1 MKKSN
6 VGMRDLLTLV
16 ALIVSSAGVIVSLTR
31 EEVRCYLGLPST
43 ACQTSSREASPSL
56 PQHPQASPRLEN
68 RELEK
73 VTNSPS
79 LPTHLANPLPSS
91 EVDNQTSR
99 SLQVP
104 LTEPPASTTVSV
116 PSSQPESGSG
126 SEETQ
131 THSIPL
137 EVIPPPS
144 EAADNS
150 QQTLNDSPSSP

>member
-1 MKKSN
+1 MKRSN

-43 ACQTSSREASPSL
+43 ACQTSSREASP
-56 PQHPQASPRLEN
+56 RLEN
-68 RELEK
+68 REPEK
-73 VTNSPS
+73 VTDSPS
-79 LPTHLANPLPSS
+79 LPTNLANPLPSS

-104 LTEPPASTTVSV
+104 PTEPPASTAVSV

-144 EAADNS
+144 EATDNS